1 MSLKQ
6 ELETEQVSHLDLSN
20 FCQAATSTAVSEVI
34 QAMQTRN
41 SSICLIMDGQ
51 TLTGLIT
58 ERDVLRK
65 IATDPQSQT
74 KPIETVMTK
83 KPVTIL
89 PTTSAADA
97 LWLMDDKNFRN
108 LPVVDNNGK
117 VVGNMTHQAVI
128 HYLAARY
135 PIEVLN
141 RPNNPDRFPRKAEGG
156 D

>member
-6 ELETEQVSHLDLSN
+6 ELETEQVSHLNLSN

-34 QAMQTRN
+34 TTMQTGN
-41 SSICLIMDGQ
+41 STICLIMDGQ
-51 TLTGLIT
+51 TLAGVVT

-65 IATDPQSQT
+65 IVTDPESFTQ
-74 KPIETVMTK
+74 PIETLMTTH
-83 KPVTIL
+83 PVTIL

-97 LWLMDDKNFRN
+97 LWLMDDKHFRN

-117 VVGNMTHQAVI
+117 ILGTMTHQSVI

-141 RPNNPDRFPRKAEGG
+141 RPNNPDKFPRKAEGG